1 MLLKQNTISSHSEIR
16 CLSMTNNR
24 NFDKILKKELENVR
38 KLPIKPKLLLH
49 ACCGPCFT
57 IPHEI
62 LREYFDITIIYNNSN
77 IYPKSEHNR
86 RLAELKKYLA
96 ELGSNINVIEF
107 HYDNEKYN
115 LDLEPRAS
123 DKEGH
128 ERCRICFRKRLK
140 EGFEYA
146 SNHGFD
152 YFGTVMTISR
162 YKNAQDINKIGE
174 ELQHSYP
181 TVKWLY
187 ADFKKNNG
195 YEKSL
200 IIIKEH
206 EMYFQEY
213 CGCKYSYENYLK
225 KCDKMK

>member
-1 MLLKQNTISSHSEIR
+1 ME
-16 CLSMTNNR
+16 NNK
-24 NFDKILKKELENVR
+24 NYQKILEKELQNI
-38 KLPIKPKLLLH
+38 KISGKKPKLLIH

-57 IPHEI
+57 IPYEI
-62 LREYFDITIIYNNSN
+62 LKEYFDITILYNNSN
-77 IYPKSEHNR
+77 IYPKEEHDR
-86 RLAELKKYLA
+86 RLNELKKYLKD
-96 ELGSNINVIEF
+96 LGVDLKVIETK
-107 HYDNEKYN
+107 YDNDTYN

-128 ERCRICFRKRLK
+128 ERCRICFNKRLK

-146 SNHGFD
+146 SKNGFE

-174 ELQHSYP
+174 KLQKDYP

-187 ADFKKNNG
+187 ADFKKNDG

-213 CGCKYSYENYLK
+213 CGCKYSYEAYQK
-225 KCDKMK
+225 KQKIE